1 MDRDVHGKIRKR
13 RKATKQDKE
22 QEERLVAIRQGLFG
36 DRPAAEPSAT
46 DRMEVGERER
56 VKVKREREE
65 EKAKDV
71 LKKAKAWSV
80 ELRASHSFID
90 LDPDSPPRA
99 SIPSRPVILEN
110 PEIPEEEE
118 YEEDVFQHGFDTE
131 RADD

>member
-1 MDRDVHGKIRKR
+1 M
-13 RKATKQDKE
+13 
-22 QEERLVAIRQGLFG
+22 FG

-71 LKKAKAWSV
+71 LKKAKAWSG
-80 ELRASHSFID
+80 ELRARHSFID
-90 LDPDSPPRA
+90 LD
-99 SIPSRPVILEN
+99 N

-118 YEEDVFQHGFDTE
+118 YEEDVDTN
-131 RADD
+131 A

>member
-1 MDRDVHGKIRKR
+1 MIMKKILKR

-71 LKKAKAWSV
+71 LKKAKAWSG
-80 ELRASHSFID
+80 ELRAVT
-90 LDPDSPPRA
+90 
-99 SIPSRPVILEN
+99 PSLTWITLRSQRKRSMRRMSTRTRRRLS
-110 PEIPEEEE
+110 
-118 YEEDVFQHGFDTE
+118 D
-131 RADD
+131 AK